1 MAAPDPQTETLTIE
15 AATALITQALEAA
28 GAPTPAAASVARAL
42 VAAEAEGQ
50 VGHGFSRLAD
60 YAAQVKSGKVRAG
73 ATPVCNADGP
83 GALHVD
89 AGDGF
94 AYPALELAIAQL
106 CGAAEAQG
114 CAMVSITR
122 SHHCGALSIQVEKI
136 AQAGLIGIMMANSP
150 PAIAPWGSHQPVFG
164 TNPIAFAAPRRDAPP
179 LVIDLSLSRVARGK
193 VMHAKKSGAEIP
205 LGWALDAAGAPTS
218 DPEAA
223 LAGSMVPIGEAKG
236 SALALMVE
244 ILVASLAGANP
255 SREVASF
262 FTADG
267 PPSGAGQFLMALR
280 PREGFAA
287 RIEPLLNHIASLDG
301 TRLPGKRRAEAIAQA
316 HANGLSVPRHY
327 LDAARAMAAAGG

>member
-1 MAAPDPQTETLTIE
+1 MAADPLTETLTIE

-28 GAPTPAAASVARAL
+28 GTPTPAAGSVARAL

-60 YAAQVKSGKVRAG
+60 YAAQVQSGKVRAD
-73 ATPVCNADGP
+73 ATPICHQDGP

-94 AYPALELAIAQL
+94 AYPALELAIDRV
-106 CGAAEAQG
+106 CAAARIQG

-136 AQAGLIGIMMANSP
+136 AQVGLIGIMMANAP
-150 PAIAPWGSHQPVFG
+150 PAIAPWGAHQPVFG
-164 TNPIAFAAPRRDAPP
+164 TNPIAFAAPRRAAPP

-193 VMHAKKSGAEIP
+193 VMHAKKSGSSIP
-205 LGWALDAAGAPTS
+205 EGWALDAAGQPTT

-255 SREVASF
+255 SRKVASF
-262 FTADG
+262 FAAEG
-267 PPSGAGQFLMALR
+267 PPCGAGQFLMALR
-280 PREGFAA
+280 PLEGFAA
-287 RIEPLLNHIASLDG
+287 RVESLLAHIASLDG
-301 TRLPGKRRAEAIAQA
+301 ARLPGARRADALAGARVQ
-316 HANGLSVPRHY
+316 GLCVPRHY
-327 LDAARAMAAAGG
+327 LDAARALAAPLD